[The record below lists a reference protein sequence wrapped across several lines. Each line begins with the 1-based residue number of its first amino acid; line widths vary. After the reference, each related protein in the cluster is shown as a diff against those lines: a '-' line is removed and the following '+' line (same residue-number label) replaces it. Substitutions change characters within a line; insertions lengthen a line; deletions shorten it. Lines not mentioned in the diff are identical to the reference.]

1 MAAEKWL
8 FPVLSAVFLSTLLFL
23 SALSGFFASTSSSAT
38 SASSKPLIIS
48 PSTTS
53 SSLPSFAYYISGIRG
68 DGPRILR
75 LLLAVYHPRNH
86 YLLHLASDASDGERS
101 DLARAVR
108 SRIPS
113 ARMFGNVDV
122 LGKPDAATF
131 MGSSVLASMLH
142 AAAVMLRLGGRWD
155 WFITLSAADYP
166 LVSQDDMFHA
176 FSSAP
181 RETNFIDHTSDIG
194 WKDYHR
200 VQPIVVDPGI
210 YLARR
215 VQIFHATER
224 RPTPES
230 FKFFTGSPW
239 VILSRPFVE
248 FCILGWDNLPRT
260 LLLYFTNALIP
271 EESYFHSVACNSQGF
286 QNTTVNSD
294 LRYMVWDNP
303 PGMEPHFLNVSDYD
317 EMVQSSAPFAR
328 QFHMDEPVLRK
339 IDSEILRR
347 GYNHVAPGPGAP
359 VV

>member
-1 MAAEKWL
+1 MVV
-8 FPVLSAVFLSTLLFL
+8 PR
-23 SALSGFFASTSSSAT
+23 
-38 SASSKPLIIS
+38 PLRR
-48 PSTTS
+48 
-53 SSLPSFAYYISGIRG
+53 LPLR
-68 DGPRILR
+68 PPLPLRPLR
-75 LLLAVYHPRNH
+75 LLRLHLLLRRLRLLQTPHHLPHHHLLLPPLLRLLHIGHPRRRPETPPAPPRR
-86 YLLHLASDASDGERS
+86 LSPEEPLSPPSGTRCVGRRAEGPRQ
-101 DLARAVR
+101 AVR
-108 SRIPS
+108 SRIPA

-166 LVSQDDMFHA
+166 LVSQDDLFHA

-181 RETNFIDHTSDIG
+181 REINFIDHTSDIG

-239 VILSRPFVE
+239 VILSRPLIE

-303 PGMEPHFLNVSDYD
+303 PGWSPISSTCPTMMRWFRAVLPLQGSFTWTN
-317 EMVQSSAPFAR
+317 QSSARSTVKSSDGVTIMLP
-328 QFHMDEPVLRK
+328 Q
-339 IDSEILRR
+339 
-347 GYNHVAPGPGAP
+347 GPGAP